1 MAREQSLRFIIANAD
16 DFEPTQRRPHGP
28 TVPPSEK
35 RKRWE
40 PIMRKLLAEK
50 LPQTE
55 QDWDRILCTQDD
67 VERTLQT
74 LVLSHLSPER
84 KGSLSWKDLFSECA
98 EHFQRLAREKAGEN
112 LVELF
117 KLAVIGVSEVAIKE
131 GVARDEIYEYLRH
144 CLGHYSRSGQ
154 QLGDETLRKTAKATR
169 EGIQFVERFVNIL
182 GPRSNELPLYGMNS
196 PFLGC

>member
-1 MAREQSLRFIIANAD
+1 
-16 DFEPTQRRPHGP
+16 
-28 TVPPSEK
+28 
-35 RKRWE
+35 
-40 PIMRKLLAEK
+40 MRKLLAEK